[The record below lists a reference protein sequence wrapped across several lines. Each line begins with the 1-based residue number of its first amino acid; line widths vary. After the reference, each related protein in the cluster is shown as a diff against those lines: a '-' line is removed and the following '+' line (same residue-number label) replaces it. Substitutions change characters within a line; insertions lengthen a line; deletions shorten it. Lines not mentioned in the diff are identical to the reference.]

1 MKKKL
6 FTAALA
12 LAVTLV
18 APALQAQ
25 NKIAVINMKTVFDG
39 YWKTKQSDTLVK
51 ERQSEFQ
58 KNRSKML
65 EDYQKANEEY
75 KNLSDLAN
83 DPALSLDEQK
93 RRRQTAETKLLE
105 IREIEQSISN
115 LDKQFQS
122 DITEQVNRM
131 RQNILRDIQDEVDTQ
146 ARAAGLNLVFDVAS
160 ESVNRTPIIMFNSGL
175 TDITQPVLQKVNENA
190 PPGALDAAPAATPAQ

>member
-6 FTAALA
+6 FAAALA
-12 LAVTLV
+12 LAVSAMV
-18 APALQAQ
+18 PALQAQ
-25 NKIAVINMKTVFDG
+25 TKIAVINMKTVFDG

-58 KNRSKML
+58 KNRAKML
-65 EDYQKANEEY
+65 EDYQKANEDY
-75 KNLSDLAN
+75 KSLSDLAN
-83 DPALSLDEQK
+83 DPALSMEEQN
-93 RRRQTAETKLLE
+93 RRRKTAETKLLE

-122 DITEQVNRM
+122 DISEQVNRM

-146 ARAAGLNLVFDVAS
+146 ARAQGLNLVFDVAA

-175 TDITQPVLQKVNENA
+175 TDITQPILQKVNESA
-190 PPGALDAAPAATPAQ
+190 PPGALDAATTGQ